1 MLGNTRAPVWMGL
14 VLGGALTWVAALP
27 SLGISSLGI
36 SANRPVSRP
45 PDRPAVPYLALP
57 ADAVVPAVPGPAIS
71 VPTQVT
77 PYPAIAPSPPIA
89 PVAPPPAPSWPEPTP
104 PPPPTPAPPPS
115 APLSPMERLKQ
126 SGKRW
131 IEIDTSRQRLFAWEG
146 NKQVYAVIVS
156 TGKASTPTPS
166 GVFAIQSRHRYA
178 RMRGA
183 DYDVPDVPYTMYYS
197 GNYAIHG
204 AYWHNRFGTPV
215 SHGCVNVAVDH
226 AKWLFEWASIGT
238 PVVVHR

>member
-1 MLGNTRAPVWMGL
+1 MLGKPFVPMRMGPLFSGTILLVATAPGLAWGEDPPVSPLPDRAPS
-14 VLGGALTWVAALP
+14 VLTLAA
-27 SLGISSLGI
+27 
-36 SANRPVSRP
+36 NDV
-45 PDRPAVPYLALP
+45 
-57 ADAVVPAVPGPAIS
+57 VVPAVPGPAMS
-71 VPTQVT
+71 VPTQVL
-77 PYPAIAPSPPIA
+77 PSPAIAPSPPAA
-89 PVAPPPAPSWPEPTP
+89 PIMPPPAAPSLEPIW
-104 PPPPTPAPPPS
+104 PAPAPAPAPAPS
-115 APLSPMERLKQ
+115 RPLTPMERLKQ

-178 RMRGA
+178 RMRGVG
-183 DYDVPDVPYTMYYS
+183 YDIPDVPYTMYYS

-215 SHGCVNVAVDH
+215 SRGCVNVAVDH

>member
-1 MLGNTRAPVWMGL
+1 PSQP
-14 VLGGALTWVAALP
+14 LT
-27 SLGISSLGI
+27 
-36 SANRPVSRP
+36 
-45 PDRPAVPYLALP
+45 
-57 ADAVVPAVPGPAIS
+57 
-71 VPTQVT
+71 
-77 PYPAIAPSPPIA
+77 
-89 PVAPPPAPSWPEPTP
+89 
-104 PPPPTPAPPPS
+104 
-115 APLSPMERLKQ
+115 PMERLKQ

-166 GVFAIQSRHRYA
+166 GIFAIQSRHRYA

-204 AYWHNRFGTPV
+204 AYWHHRFGTPV